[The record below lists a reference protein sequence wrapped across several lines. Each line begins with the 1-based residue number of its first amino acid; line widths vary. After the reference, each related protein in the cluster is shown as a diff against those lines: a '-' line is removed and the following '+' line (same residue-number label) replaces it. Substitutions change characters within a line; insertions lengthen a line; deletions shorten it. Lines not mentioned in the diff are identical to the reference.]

1 MVFVVVVLGIN
12 LAIAAKIYSDSST
25 KPDKDNP
32 YSEMELI
39 TQVMELVRKEY
50 VDTNSVTYRAPDVRR
65 AQGNAQLARSA
76 QPVHG
81 TADVRG
87 HEGGH

>member
-1 MVFVVVVLGIN
+1 MNFERNVMTIKRITVAFVVVLLGIN

-39 TQVMELVRKEY
+39 L
-50 VDTNSVTYRAPDVRR
+50 
-65 AQGNAQLARSA
+65 
-76 QPVHG
+76 
-81 TADVRG
+81 
-87 HEGGH
+87 